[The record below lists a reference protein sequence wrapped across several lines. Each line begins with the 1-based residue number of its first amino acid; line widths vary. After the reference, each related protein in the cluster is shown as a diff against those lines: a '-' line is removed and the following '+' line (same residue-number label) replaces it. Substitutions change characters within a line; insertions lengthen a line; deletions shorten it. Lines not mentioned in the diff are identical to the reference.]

1 MTDETFKSAA
11 LARQALKAHAEKQ
24 HLLDL
29 SEIEVVRKAAATG
42 IPITE
47 IAELL
52 GISERTAYNRKA
64 GKGPRAGIAW
74 RT

>member
-1 MTDETFKSAA
+1 MTSPYKSQAA
-11 LARQALKAHAEKQ
+11 ARSALTAHAEKQ
-24 HLLDL
+24 AMLDAE
-29 SEIEVVRKAAATG
+29 EIEVVRRASETG

-64 GKGPRAGIAW
+64 GKGPRAGITW
-74 RT
+74 RK